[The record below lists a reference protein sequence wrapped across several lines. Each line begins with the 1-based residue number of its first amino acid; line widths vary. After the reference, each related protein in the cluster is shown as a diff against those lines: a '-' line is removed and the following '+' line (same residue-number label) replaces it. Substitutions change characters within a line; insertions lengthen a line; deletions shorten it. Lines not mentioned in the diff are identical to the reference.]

1 MLFSNIDQLLQQK
14 IIIIITKIIIL
25 ETRDLQNLIKKTA
38 PWCKIYLGL
47 GSSMFLILFVFVHFN
62 VT

>member
-14 IIIIITKIIIL
+14 IIIIITTIIIL
-25 ETRDLQNLIKKTA
+25 ETRDLQNLIKKIA